1 MRRSSFVLPMAAL
14 ALAAATALP
23 ASAEP
28 APRIDVQYAPAEI
41 ARPGEYLV
49 KVEDGASVDAVL
61 SRARVRQTMSRWSHA
76 PNGFAARLSHRQ
88 LELLRSDSRV
98 VQIAQNVI
106 IRNAPAKAEAS
117 AVQTDPGWALDR
129 IDQAALP
136 LDGTFTANSTG
147 AGVNVYIIDDG
158 IDTSHPDFGGRAST
172 VYDPHG
178 GNLTDECLAHG
189 TGVAG
194 VVGGERYGVAK
205 QANLLSVRLNACGS
219 GLTVDRFI
227 NAVSWVADNHQKPA
241 VANISSNFISDPWF
255 NAVFSGWI
263 RMAVNGLSDQGVF
276 VAASAG
282 NSDVD
287 ACTQS
292 PADALG
298 AFAVGATDSTDTR
311 APFSNWGTC
320 VEIYAPGSNVDIPKA
335 GGGYRTWGGTSFA
348 APYVAG
354 VAALYKATYGDA
366 PSTTIGTWLTD
377 NATPGVVNGNNTPGP
392 TPNLLLNT
400 GGL

>member
-1 MRRSSFVLPMAAL
+1 MLPVAAL

-28 APRIDVQYAPAEI
+28 APRVDVKYAPTEI

-49 KVEDGASVDAVL
+49 ELKDDASQDDVL
-61 SRARVRQTMSRWSHA
+61 SRARVKDTMARWSDA
-76 PNGFAARLSHRQ
+76 LNGFAARLSHRQ
-88 LELLRSDSRV
+88 VERLRSDSRV
-98 VQIAQNVI
+98 MQIVQNAVV
-106 IRNAPAKAEAS
+106 RNATSRAAAAPS
-117 AVQTDPGWALDR
+117 VQTNPGWALDR

-147 AGVNVYIIDDG
+147 AGVNAYILDNG
-158 IDTSHPDFGGRAST
+158 VDTSHPDFGGRAST
-172 VYDPHG
+172 VRDFIG
-178 GNLTDECLAHG
+178 GTITQGCLDHG

-194 VVGGERYGVAK
+194 ALGGALHGVAK
-205 QANLLSVRLNACGS
+205 QVDLRSVR
-219 GLTVDRFI
+219 FI
-227 NAVSWVADNHQKPA
+227 DCADNLDFFKFLDAVNWVAGNHQKPA
-241 VANISSNFISDPWF
+241 VANISSNFN
-255 NAVFSGWI
+255 NALVSYLSGI
-263 RMAVNGLSDQGVF
+263 LRSAVNGLANSGVF
-276 VAASAG
+276 VTASAG
-282 NSDVD
+282 NDNAD
-287 ACTQS
+287 ACTQP

-298 AFAVGATDSTDTR
+298 AFTVGATDSTDTR
-311 APFSNWGTC
+311 SSFSNWGTC
-320 VEIYAPGSNVDIPKA
+320 VEIYAPGSNIDMPQA
-335 GGGYRTWGGTSFA
+335 GGGYMQNSGTSFA
-348 APYVAG
+348 APLVAG